1 MEKPGSDFYLT
12 AKKIWGTVVKEDGN
26 DSTELKLQLELHKRL
41 LNIFQPGSYYYFVFN
56 IYQGAIEFMSAGIA
70 DVLGYEPGEMDI
82 VFLMDKIHP
91 DDKAY
96 FLNCEYRIT
105 EFFKALPFDRIKNYK
120 VQYDFRVKSKTNKY
134 VRILHQ
140 AIQVDYDESNF
151 YRTLC
156 LQTDI
161 SHIKP
166 DGKPCFSIIGLDGE
180 PSYYNIQHI
189 EVFSKSYD
197 LFTTREREILKY
209 IVEGKSSKDIANKL
223 FISIH
228 TVNTHRKNILNKAG
242 TKTPLDLIRKVMR
255 EGWI

>member
-1 MEKPGSDFYLT
+1 MEKPGTDFYLT
-12 AKKIWGTVVKEDGN
+12 AKKIWGTVVKEDTN
-26 DSTELKLQLELHKRL
+26 DSNELRLQLELHKRL

-56 IYQGAIEFMSAGIA
+56 IYQSSIEFMSNGIA

-91 DDKAY
+91 DDKSY
-96 FLNCEYRIT
+96 FLNFEYRIT
-105 EFFKALPFDRIKNYK
+105 EFFKALPFDKIKNYK
-120 VQYDFRVKSKTNKY
+120 VQYDYRVKTTSNKY
-134 VRILHQ
+134 LRILHQ
-140 AIQVDYDESNF
+140 AIQVDYDEQNF

-166 DGKPCFSIIGLDGE
+166 EGKPCFSIIGLDGE
-180 PSYYNIQHI
+180 PSYFNIQ
-189 EVFSKSYD
+189 EEDVFNKSYD
-197 LFTTREREILKY
+197 LFTNREREILKY
-209 IVEGKSSKDIANKL
+209 IVEGKSSKDIAGKL

-242 TKTPLDLIRKVMR
+242 AKTPLDLLRKVMS